1 VTPAGPVSGDPVR
14 AGPGFADLPSKNDDG
29 DWLAVIEAAQGSAN
43 KLKYDVECGVF
54 MLHGVL
60 PLGVSF
66 PYDFGFLPS
75 TLGDDGDPLD
85 VLVLMDEPVA
95 PGTVVPCRLIGVIEA
110 RQRKERG
117 KKWKRND
124 RLLAVAAKTHRYPAV
139 RHLADIAPQVLDE
152 IERFFVFYN
161 AQKGVD
167 FEPLA
172 RGEAAAAKALVSD
185 GQRRYR
191 AQGGGSSAR

>member
-1 VTPAGPVSGDPVR
+1 MPTEPVAGSASR
-14 AGPGFADLPSKNDDG
+14 AGPAFADLPSQDEDG
-29 DWLAVIEAAQGSAN
+29 DWLAVIEAGQGSSN
-43 KLKYDVECGVF
+43 KLKYDVERGVF

-110 RQRKERG
+110 RQRKRRG
-117 KKWKRND
+117 AKWKRND

-139 RHLADIAPQVLDE
+139 RRLADIAPPVLDE

-161 AQKGVD
+161 AQKGAD
-167 FEPLA
+167 FEPIG
-172 RGEAAAAKALVSD
+172 RGDAKAAKALVSD

-191 AQGGGSSAR
+191 AGHA

>member
-1 VTPAGPVSGDPVR
+1 VR
-14 AGPGFADLPSKNDDG
+14 AGPAFADLPSKNGDG

-43 KLKYDVECGVF
+43 KLKYDVERGVF

-110 RQRKERG
+110 RQREKRAS
-117 KKWKRND
+117 KWTRND
-124 RLLAVAAKTHRYPAV
+124 RLLAVAAKTHRYPSV
-139 RHLADIAPQVLDE
+139 RRLRDIAPAVIDE

-161 AQKGVD
+161 AQKSVD
-167 FEPLA
+167 FEPLRRGDAGAA
-172 RGEAAAAKALVSD
+172 RALVSD

-191 AQGGGSSAR
+191 AQGA